1 MSEIND
7 ITVNDINIRDVR
19 VINAPFI
26 QAPQLPVPVPIGF
39 PVIEMPCVETRR
51 SDYENDALITN
62 DPEGNVTLCPGGVP
76 SYNAMDYTPE
86 EFIYTK
92 SEEPQRYEEPE
103 IPPSAE
109 PPPSEKSED
118 CPPPDA
124 PEIGTKIPD
133 GKGQKEITGYQLVGN
148 RCVTQYEKVTLTE
161 QIVDAIPSAPQVVT
175 TTGITLVATSAA
187 LATPA
192 LLRVVKPIVKQVI
205 SRVKKALGRT
215 EKELSVQE
223 RREKQRELT
232 AAVRALKKMKK

>member
-1 MSEIND
+1 MSEIKD
-7 ITVNDINIRDVR
+7 ISVPTVRTVPVK

-26 QAPQLPVPVPIGF
+26 RAPEVPVSVPIGF

-51 SDYENDALITN
+51 GNYENDALITN
-62 DPEGNVTLCPGGVP
+62 DPQGNVTLCPGGVP
-76 SYNAMDYTPE
+76 SFNAMDYTPE
-86 EFIYTK
+86 ELIYIQ
-92 SEEPQRYEEPE
+92 ENQPERHQEPE

-109 PPPSEKSED
+109 PPPSKKNEN

-124 PEIGTKIPD
+124 PKVGTKVPD
-133 GKGQKEITGYQLVGN
+133 GKGQKEIIGYQLIGN

-175 TTGITLVATSAA
+175 TTGITLVATSTA

-192 LLRVVKPIVKQVI
+192 LLRVVKPLVKQI
-205 SRVKKALGRT
+205 INRIKKILGRKEKALSVR
-215 EKELSVQE
+215 ERKE
-223 RREKQRELT
+223 RQRELT

>member
-7 ITVNDINIRDVR
+7 ISVNEISIPDVR

-86 EFIYTK
+86 ELIYTQQA
-92 SEEPQRYEEPE
+92 EPQRYEEPE
-103 IPPSAE
+103 TPASDE
-109 PPPSEKSED
+109 PPPSKKSED

-124 PEIGTKIPD
+124 PEVGTKVPD
-133 GKGQKEITGYQLVGN
+133 GKGQKEIVGYQLIGN

-192 LLRVVKPIVKQVI
+192 LLRVVKPLVKQII
-205 SRVKKALGRT
+205 SRVKKALGRK
-215 EKELSVQE
+215 EKELSVRE

-232 AAVRALKKMKK
+232 AAVRALKIMKK